1 MALIRRGVL
10 PLFCVLLLPLLLL
23 SPASAASRLP
33 GADGV
38 DLALVAPAG
47 RIVSL
52 APHLTDTLLAL
63 GARPQI
69 VGVVDDH
76 EQRGAHARSR
86 EGLPLVGDA
95 AGLNFEVVLAL
106 RPDLVLAWG
115 SGTPRA
121 WIERLRALGLTV
133 LVLESRQLA
142 DLPREITL
150 LGQASGHDA
159 AARQQAGVL
168 LAQLARL
175 AAEGGEG
182 PRLRYFYQAWRQP
195 LYSLNAGH
203 LLSQAL
209 ALCGADNII
218 AAGPV
223 AAPLVSPELVLRE
236 NPDILLFSA
245 ADAVASQAYWGRFES
260 LHAVRQRQWLALDD
274 RRLTRPG
281 PGMLSAVQPVC
292 RQIAIWRK
300 RNSIKPR

>member
-1 MALIRRGVL
+1 MALIRHGVL
-10 PLFCVLLLPLLLL
+10 PLLGVLLPALLLL
-23 SPASAASRLP
+23 SPAWAAPRLP

-38 DLALVAPAG
+38 VVALAAPAE

-63 GARPQI
+63 GARARI

-76 EQRGAHARSR
+76 EQRGVHARSR
-86 EGLPLVGDA
+86 DGLPLVGDA

-121 WIERLRALGLTV
+121 WVERLRTLGLPV

-150 LGQASGHDA
+150 LGLASGHDV
-159 AARQQAGVL
+159 AARQQAGAL
-168 LAQLARL
+168 TLQLARL
-175 AAEGGEG
+175 AREGGEG

-236 NPDILLFSA
+236 NPDILFFGA

-281 PGMLSAVQPVC
+281 SGMLSAVLPVC
-292 RQIAIWRK
+292 RQISIWRK
-300 RNSIKPR
+300 RNSMELH